1 MRLENKVA
9 IVTGAGQNIGE
20 GIAHAFAEEGA
31 RVAVVDWL
39 EDRART
45 VADAINAGQD
55 GAALSIACDV
65 TKSSEVERMVSAVVE
80 RWGRVDVLVNNVGV
94 VDRLNVLEL
103 PEEEWDR
110 VIGVSLKSQF
120 LCTKFAA
127 KRMVEQ
133 GDGWHI
139 ICIASTSGHRGR
151 DNAVAYPAAKGG
163 VLNMTRAFAVQLAPY
178 EIRVNSITPSAVVT
192 IAEPG
197 APERIRVPN
206 NLIGRSTTPRDVALA
221 CVFLASADSDAITGI
236 DLPVDGGALA
246 TSGPARRPAAAT
258 QPRL

>member
-1 MRLENKVA
+1 MRLENRVS
-9 IVTGAGQNIGE
+9 IVTGAGRNIGE

-31 RVAVVDWL
+31 YVAVVDWL
-39 EDRART
+39 EERAQS
-45 VADAINAGQD
+45 VADAINAQRD
-55 GAALSIACDV
+55 GAAMALTCDV
-65 TKSSEVERMVSAVVE
+65 TKSDAVEGMTRAVIE

-94 VDRLNVLEL
+94 VDRVNVLEL
-103 PEEEWDR
+103 PEEEWER

-120 LCTKFAA
+120 LCTKYAA
-127 KRMVEQ
+127 KHMVER
-133 GDGWHI
+133 GGGGRI

-151 DNAVAYPAAKGG
+151 DGAVAYPAAKGG

-178 EIRVNSITPSAVVT
+178 DIRVNSVTPSSVLT

-197 APERIRVPN
+197 APERIRTPN

-221 CVFLASADSDAITGI
+221 CVFLASDDADAITGI

-246 TSGPARRPAAAT
+246 GSAPPRAR
-258 QPRL
+258 